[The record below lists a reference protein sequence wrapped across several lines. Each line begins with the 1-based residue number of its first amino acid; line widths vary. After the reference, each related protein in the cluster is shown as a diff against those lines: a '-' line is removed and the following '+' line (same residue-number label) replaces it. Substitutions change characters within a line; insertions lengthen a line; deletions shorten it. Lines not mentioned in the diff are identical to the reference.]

1 MSHESQAAE
10 APRKTRRS
18 ADKSTGRQAVPPVK
32 TAVSLS
38 PETMRRLVIF
48 AAMTDRTQ
56 SQVVAEL
63 IDLHCRRFV
72 VQDRDRSRPTLE
84 GSNDQATHEVSAA
97 A

>member
-1 MSHESQAAE
+1 MQTDSPVAE
-10 APRKTRRS
+10 AVRKPRRVV
-18 ADKSTGRQAVPPVK
+18 AKSTGRQAAKPVK

-72 VQDRDRSRPTLE
+72 VQDRDRSANLA
-84 GSNDQATHEVSAA
+84 DQATHEVSAA

>member
-1 MSHESQAAE
+1 MSTENAVVESPRKPRRQAA
-10 APRKTRRS
+10 
-18 ADKSTGRQAVPPVK
+18 KSNGRQVVKPIK

-63 IDLHCRRFV
+63 IDEHCRRFV
-72 VQDRDRSRPTLE
+72 VQDRDRSANLSGP
-84 GSNDQATHEVSAA
+84 SAQEVSAA